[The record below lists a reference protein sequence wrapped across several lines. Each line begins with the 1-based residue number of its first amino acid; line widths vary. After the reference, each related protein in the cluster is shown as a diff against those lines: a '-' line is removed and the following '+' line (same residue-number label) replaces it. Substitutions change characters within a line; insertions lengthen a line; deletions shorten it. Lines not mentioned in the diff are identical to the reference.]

1 MCYNAF
7 MVSKVLKEILERV
20 ETWPEDRQEDA
31 ARVLI
36 EMEEQDAIG
45 YSLTDEQVAEVERR
59 RANPNRKFLTIDEV
73 RERFAFRRS

>member
-1 MCYNAF
+1 